1 MIGIAV
7 FNHQNVQLVA
17 DLCILW
23 RRLIL
28 HIVLQYLPHQV
39 EILDGSQPRIIIL
52 PRVDINVDAHQ
63 RVDTG

>member
-39 EILDGSQPRIIIL
+39 EILDGS
-52 PRVDINVDAHQ
+52 
-63 RVDTG
+63 